1 MVERKRLS
9 PALKSKLRRA
19 RFSAPNLKHFTED
32 NVLTLPVKK
41 KPYRIWDSGTGAARG
56 LHILIQ
62 PSGTKTYRV
71 QYRRNG
77 KGAAKKLK
85 RVEAMTLEEA
95 RDEARIILRY
105 VAKGNDPKQPDPRH
119 AGTFGE
125 LLEVWNRD
133 EQKGRKQNK
142 SADRTLKST
151 KSSCAHWLGT
161 PLAAITYE
169 NIEHLLSNK
178 RDYAPYMSNSLHQH
192 LMTFF
197 KWAIRT
203 RRLTVNPMAEM
214 PRPWEGAKPRN
225 NPWFKDEAA
234 DQVIRD
240 LWAFAD
246 RCEASDGAFIKLL
259 LITGKR
265 KKIMIEMQWKD
276 IDKDWNWTPDEGS
289 KTKLNHSI
297 PLPELARSV
306 LKSCPRDRPSVFN
319 NLGSEARTLLSKVR
333 EAIKM
338 PKFIWH
344 GVRHIAITKSS
355 ELKISR
361 DLRRRVFDYS
371 PGSGADVGYDHYD
384 YRKEKLAA
392 LETWC
397 AHITKLVDPK
407 GVKIFK

>member
-9 PALKSKLRRA
+9 PAFKRKLNKA
-19 RFSAPNLKHFTED
+19 RVSAANRKHLTEA
-32 NVLTLPVKK
+32 NVLVLQVKQ
-41 KPYRIWDSGTGAARG
+41 KPYKVWDAGTGAARG
-56 LHILIQ
+56 LHILVQ
-62 PSGTKTYRV
+62 PSGTTTYRV
-71 QYRRNG
+71 NYG
-77 KGAAKKLK
+77 KSIGLKLG
-85 RVEAMTLEEA
+85 RVGEMTLEEA
-95 RDEARIILRY
+95 RAETRKIRGLA
-105 VAKGNDPKQPDPRH
+105 AKGHDPKQHDPRH

-142 SADRTLKST
+142 SADRTLKT
-151 KSSCAHWLGT
+151 LKSSCDHWKGK
-161 PLAAITYE
+161 PLVAITYE
-169 NIEHLLSNK
+169 NIEHLLFNK
-178 RDYAPYMSNSLHQH
+178 RDSAPYMAISLHQQ
-192 LMTFF
+192 LRTFF
-197 KWAIRT
+197 RWAIRT

-214 PRPWEGAKPRN
+214 PRPWDGAKPRN

-355 ELKISR
+355 ELKIPR
-361 DLRRRVFDYS
+361 ELRRRVFDYS

-384 YRKEKLAA
+384 YRKEKLEA
-392 LETWC
+392 LERWC
-397 AHITKLVDPK
+397 AYIAQVVDPK